1 MTQDFYLLYNLESRI
16 PHTISGTPITLV
28 PDGMATCRV
37 KFNLGEDF
45 VLAKKSLF
53 HYAVIVSKGYAEF
66 HSKRKTSEYK
76 RYAIPDGILED
87 LNYKMSFVSDLGI
100 KYSID
105 NQQLTLDFD
114 LANLTAD
121 QRNAFNTSIT
131 AKNGKYTVYVT
142 HSRDPTALL
151 EKFDIDLYKLSK
163 IKQYSTALSVE
174 EPVSIWTTKTR

>member
-16 PHTISGTPITLV
+16 PHAISGTPLDEA
-28 PDGMATCRV
+28 PEGMETCRV
-37 KFNLGEDF
+37 KFDIGEDF

-53 HYAVIVSKGYAEF
+53 HYAVIVSNGYAEF
-66 HSKRKTSEYK
+66 HSRWKTSAYK
-76 RYAIPDGILED
+76 RYAIPEGVLDD
-87 LNYKMSFVSDLGI
+87 LDYKMSFVSDLGI

-114 LANLTAD
+114 LSNLTAD
-121 QRNAFNTSIT
+121 QRNAFNTSIS

-142 HSRDPTALL
+142 RYQDPTALL
-151 EKFDIDLYKLSK
+151 EKFDIDLYELSK
-163 IKQYSTALSVE
+163 IKQYSTALSVD